1 MAQITPQQHLDGM
14 IVQHRVLQNTISF
27 CLKVVTALLG
37 GSYGF
42 GFIGDFWFKLTL
54 VIPALMVAGW
64 LILSGAVTD
73 LLNRKKLFQETAK
86 KAAATRY
93 GAIANKKS
101 KQLAPLLQPFPVP
114 QLPAS
119 VFELMGAILTR
130 DRFGE
135 DVIGI
140 APVYYVDL
148 DVTLVVSLLQQLPV
162 KRNQHMEN
170 LIKRFSVFSDT
181 EVRLLQ
187 KCHVAQTLEKIKE
200 LLEEI
205 HKRYPRSEDQVGFVD
220 LVNGLLNEI
229 SQRPV
234 GAVFQDYERTF
245 GPVTIP
251 CLPKAPSALSINPQ
265 LRSYLQNLLKQNL
278 VVNALNIL
286 LPNLGV
292 VFFSGVVDSAPEF
305 LTGTWGRLVTVVVPA
320 ALSLFASR
328 VCWKDIL
335 IIKKFTQLT
344 RQVYI
349 GTLTGAVNNLL
360 DELIALGGDNF
371 KKKINQAS
379 LARINYLPEFAA
391 NGSRQ
396 RLIIALESFQSGYW
410 FQLPFKRWL
419 KPAPEILPQTI
430 MVDLSLELLN
440 SLLSQA
446 FYCRLLLQR
455 HLIRKKAIELPKL
468 AEDRLEPIIDQLI
481 TELDGLYKKRFTKVF
496 VRINQVREQSKQ
508 ERDRLEKQARTPKP
522 RVLTADERA
531 AREAEAEAE
540 LKRRQQELQ
549 AEKERQRKLRERK
562 AAQKAKRK
570 AARQAKR
577 VEKAEQAQRAAQAK
591 KKSVGLQQQAVATRD
606 TDDNQMGTGAGAGI
620 GVGVGVGVLESGE
633 QSRDGLVTTAG
644 VVNELATTSV
654 VDSLS
659 AGSGDSEEARLA
671 EMEKQVQEAEAR
683 VKSLQ
688 EAHARELQAASA
700 YARKQGF
707 HQGLHAGRAE
717 AAQYFNQAAQQAHQQ
732 GVMTGVKNRAVFFW
746 EVGVRMAAGGQP
758 LLGFGSLPAPHDA
771 NDYWNYSKGF
781 EEQVKRMQNQSGAAM
796 RVR

>member
-328 VCWKDIL
+328 VCWKDI
-335 IIKKFTQLT
+335 
-344 RQVYI
+344 
-349 GTLTGAVNNLL
+349 
-360 DELIALGGDNF
+360 
-371 KKKINQAS
+371 
-379 LARINYLPEFAA
+379 
-391 NGSRQ
+391 
-396 RLIIALESFQSGYW
+396 LIIALESFQSGYW